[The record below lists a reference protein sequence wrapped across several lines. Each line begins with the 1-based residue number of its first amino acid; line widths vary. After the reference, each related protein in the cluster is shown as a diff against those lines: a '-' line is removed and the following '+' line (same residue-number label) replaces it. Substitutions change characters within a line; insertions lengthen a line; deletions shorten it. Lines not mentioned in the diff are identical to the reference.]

1 MPNNSEKLDF
11 FVVGG
16 PVLPGRACYLTRSA
30 DAQMLRL
37 LDMGESCTLFMPRQC
52 GKTSLI
58 NHCAQRMRKDGRLA
72 AIVDLTQ
79 MGTLEYKDE
88 PSRWFY
94 TIAYRILRDLR
105 LKIDLQQWWRDH
117 SGLSS
122 QERMADFFWE
132 IVLGN
137 TTAPIVIFFD
147 DLETLIGLPSARDF
161 LATIRAS
168 NDRRASEPDFQRL
181 SFVLSGVIHPVQFK
195 MTGDEA
201 PFEVCYPIVLE
212 DLSLQDLQAYADIL
226 DTDPQRAGVALARV
240 HYWAAGQ
247 PYMTQKICRSIV
259 RQGLGEDVE
268 ASVDTL
274 VESLFL
280 QANSGRTEP
289 HLNSIRQHLSARDD
303 KRNSVMTLFGRIRKG
318 SRIGFDPSLRSHV
331 ELLLSGMIRVDEEG
345 LMEIRN
351 RIYRACFTARW
362 VNQSLPLNWRG
373 IARGLA
379 TAALVLFLPYWYTQL
394 LPSPYI
400 RALSSGETSFEDAD
414 RAYAVLR
421 RVPGYRDTAL
431 RLYRGFLVEQGQT
444 ASSLS
449 LVREATG
456 RLSEELGE
464 GEVAEHLIG
473 GFWSRR
479 AIEVESLEDRD
490 ASLLFRL
497 RALEMDSS
505 QSRKRIDALLADDYG
520 SLVSTIRPAGR
531 LDRAILS
538 ADGGTLVT
546 VDSGNRVRRWDTVT
560 GKLRDDRP
568 LELYAQEFIP
578 LARQLAVPESGSLK
592 DLELRITLNHF
603 RPDDLVVILTSPS
616 GKSVSLPLSLAGEAR
631 EVDYI
636 FNTATYALNGSVA
649 KQFRQFAGESR
660 EGTWTLSL
668 EDRDEGVTG
677 TLVAWGLQFS
687 PKSVGVIW
695 DTPEA
700 PVQLQDPRNTGQVRV
715 ELGPAGRLA
724 AAVSADDGPRG
735 YILTWDLLG
744 REELARIPEAEGAST
759 VIFAMQGEA
768 LVVAGAN
775 ATTVSV
781 RDARSGALRFELD
794 GGGTLAVPPV
804 LSADGRFLLLAAL
817 REDQGSSFSVFDLAR
832 GKRVHA
838 LKFNSSVTHVALG
851 TGGTRMAAAF
861 RDNLVRVWDL
871 APARI
876 RAELF
881 HATPVTD
888 LAFDVS
894 GQWILMGNRDRK
906 VRGWDLRTLSGS
918 APPPDMLLDNREGQS
933 MFLGM
938 LPGQVVVQDRPGSV
952 LLLELGRRSVRTHNL
967 RHGLGVAGSD
977 TGLSQPFMPGQ
988 GLFSGFSLDSSR
1000 LFTAEHGGIVR
1011 VWDLQ
1016 GSKLAS
1022 PGAPLSAAPDTLAI
1036 SPDGSTLA
1044 WGNRDGDV
1052 SIKPTLSETGSSGA
1066 GKQIIK
1072 GHAAPVNFVRY
1083 SDNGKYLISAAEDG
1097 SLRVWERG
1105 VEGASVSFRNDLGVL
1120 QDAQLSDDGL
1130 VLASSGA
1137 YGARVWNA
1145 HTGEPRFDVSSL
1157 GSAPVIAL
1165 RHDGSQLL
1173 VQGSG
1178 GELQLRDATTGE
1190 LLRSISTGK
1199 GIQVARFSPDDR
1211 FVVLADRGGDLSV
1224 WRSQDY
1230 SLAGR
1235 PLHLGGE
1242 VVKLAFVPGGNAVVA
1257 LTHNWAH
1264 LLALTS
1270 AGLSVRANRL
1280 AEIPGG
1286 SSSLHFQDRSGQH
1299 MVMATA
1305 PHGEE
1310 PVTRS
1315 LYFDARENPVILGDA
1330 DALLNDWSKRLG
1342 LAIGEDGSL
1351 APAAGGQP
1359 TRVEASLVESE

>member
-1 MPNNSEKLDF
+1 MPSNSDKLDF

-16 PVLPGRACYLTRSA
+16 PVLPGRACYLPRPA
-30 DAQMLRL
+30 DAQMLRF

-58 NHCAQRMRKDGRLA
+58 NHCAQRLRKDGRLA

-79 MGTLEYKDE
+79 MGTLEHSDE

-94 TIAYRILRDLR
+94 TIAHRILRDLR
-105 LKIDLQQWWRDH
+105 LKINLQQWWRDH
-117 SGLSS
+117 SGLSN

-132 IVLGN
+132 ILLGN

-147 DLETLIGLPSARDF
+147 DLETLIELPSAREF

-181 SFVLSGVIHPVQFK
+181 SFVLAGVTHPIQFK
-195 MTGDEA
+195 INGEQA
-201 PFEVCYPIVLE
+201 PFEVCYPVVLE
-212 DLSLQDLQAYADIL
+212 DFSLQDLQAYAGIL
-226 DTDPQRAGVALARV
+226 DPDSRRAGIALARV
-240 HYWAAGQ
+240 HYWTAGQ
-247 PYMTQKICRSIV
+247 PYLTQKICRSIV

-268 ASVDTL
+268 TSVDTM

-289 HLNSIRQHLSARDD
+289 HLNAIRQHLSTRDD
-303 KRNSVMTLFGRIRKG
+303 KRNTVMTLFGRIRKG
-318 SRIGFDPSLRSHV
+318 SGLSFDPSQRSHV
-331 ELLLSGMIRVDEEG
+331 ELLLSGMIRVDDEG
-345 LMEIRN
+345 LMQIRN
-351 RIYRACFTARW
+351 RIYRAQFTARW

-421 RVPGYRDTAL
+421 RIPGYRDTAL
-431 RLYRGFLVEQGQT
+431 RLYHGFLVERGQT
-444 ASSLS
+444 GSSLT

-456 RLSEELGE
+456 RLEKELGDS
-464 GEVAEHLIG
+464 EVAEYLIG
-473 GFWSRR
+473 GFWGRR

-497 RALEMDSS
+497 RALEMDASR
-505 QSRKRIDALLADDYG
+505 SRKRIDALVADDYG

-531 LDRAILS
+531 LDRAMLS

-546 VDSGNRVRRWDTVT
+546 VESGNLVRRWDTAT
-560 GKLRDDRP
+560 GKPREDLP
-568 LELYAQEFIP
+568 LGVYAQEFVP
-578 LARQLAVPESGSLK
+578 LARQLVVAQPGALK

-603 RPDDLVVILTSPS
+603 RPDDLAVILTAPS

-631 EVDYI
+631 DVDYI

-649 KQFRQFAGESR
+649 KQFRQFAGELR

-668 EDRDEGVTG
+668 EDREEGVTG

-687 PKSVGVIW
+687 PKSVEMIW
-695 DTPEA
+695 DTPDA
-700 PVQLQDPRNTGQVRV
+700 PVQIQDPRNTDQVRV

-724 AAVSADDGPRG
+724 AAVSAYDDPRG

-744 REELARIPEAEGAST
+744 REELARIPEAAGAST

-775 ATTVSV
+775 ASTVSV

-794 GGGTLAVPPV
+794 GEGILAVPPV
-804 LSADGRFLLLAAL
+804 LSADGRFLLLAAQ
-817 REDQGSSFSVFDLAR
+817 RKDQGSSFSVFDLAR

-838 LKFNSSVTHVALG
+838 LNVDASVTHVALAP
-851 TGGTRMAAAF
+851 GGARIAAAF

-876 RAELF
+876 LAELF
-881 HATPVTD
+881 HTTPVTD
-888 LAFDVS
+888 LIFDVS
-894 GQWILMGNRDRK
+894 GHWLLMGNRDRK
-906 VRGWDLRTLSGS
+906 ARGWNLRSLAGRS
-918 APPPDMLLDNREGQS
+918 PPPDVVLDNRDGQS
-933 MFLGM
+933 MFVGM
-938 LPGQVVVQDRPGSV
+938 SPGQVVVQDRPGSV
-952 LLLELGRRSVRTHNL
+952 LLLDLGQRSVHTHKL
-967 RHGLGVAGSD
+967 RHGPGVTGSD
-977 TGLSQPFMPGQ
+977 SGLSQPLVPGQ

-1000 LFTAEHGGIVR
+1000 LFTAQHGGIVR

-1016 GSKLAS
+1016 AGKLAL
-1022 PGAPLSAAPDTLAI
+1022 PGAALSAAPETLAI
-1036 SPDGSTLA
+1036 SPDGNTLA
-1044 WGNRDGDV
+1044 WGNKDGEV
-1052 SIKPTLSETGSSGA
+1052 SRKSSLSDTQSSGMRT
-1066 GKQIIK
+1066 QITK
-1072 GHAAPVNFVRY
+1072 GHAAPINFIRY
-1083 SDNGKYLISAAEDG
+1083 SGNGEFLVSAAEDG
-1097 SLRVWERG
+1097 SLRVWEQG
-1105 VEGASVSFRNDLGVL
+1105 GEGASVSFRNDLGVL
-1120 QDAQLSDDGL
+1120 QDAQISDDGL
-1130 VLASSGA
+1130 VLAGSGA
-1137 YGARVWNA
+1137 YGVRVWNA
-1145 HTGEPRFDVSSL
+1145 RTGEPRFDVASL

-1165 RHDGSQLL
+1165 RHDGRQLL
-1173 VQGSG
+1173 VQGNTAD
-1178 GELQLRDATTGE
+1178 LQLRDATTGE
-1190 LLRSISTGK
+1190 LLQAISTGK

-1211 FVVLADRGGDLSV
+1211 FVILSDQGGDLSV

-1242 VVKLAFVPGGNAVVA
+1242 VVKLAFVPGGNALVA
-1257 LTHNWAH
+1257 RTHNWVH

-1270 AGLSVRANRL
+1270 AGLSVRASRL
-1280 AEIPGG
+1280 AEMPGG
-1286 SSSLHFQDRSGQH
+1286 SNSLYFPDRSGQQ
-1299 MVMATA
+1299 MVFASA
-1305 PHGEE
+1305 DQGGE
-1310 PVTRS
+1310 PVAMKM
-1315 LYFDARENPVILGDA
+1315 YFDARENPDIQGDA
-1330 DALLNDWSKRLG
+1330 DSLLSDLSKRLG

-1351 APAAGGQP
+1351 APAAGGEP
-1359 TRVEASLVESE
+1359 IHVDVALVESE

>member
-1 MPNNSEKLDF
+1 MPNNPDKLDF

-16 PVLPGRACYLTRSA
+16 PVLPGRACYLPRAA
-30 DAQMLRL
+30 DAQMLRF

-58 NHCAQRMRKDGRLA
+58 NHCAQRVRKDGRLA

-79 MGTLEYKDE
+79 MGTLEYRDE

-105 LKIDLQQWWRDH
+105 LKINLQQWWRDH
-117 SGLSS
+117 SGLSI

-147 DLETLIGLPSARDF
+147 DLETLIGLPSAREF

-181 SFVLSGVIHPVQFK
+181 SFVLSGVVHPVQFK
-195 MTGDEA
+195 MTGEEA
-201 PFEVCYPIVLE
+201 PFEVCYPVVLE
-212 DLSLQDLQAYADIL
+212 DLSLKDLQAYAGIL
-226 DTDPQRAGVALARV
+226 DTDARRAGVALARV
-240 HYWAAGQ
+240 HYWTSGQ
-247 PYMTQKICRSIV
+247 PYLTQKICRSIV

-268 ASVDTL
+268 TSVDAM

-289 HLNSIRQHLSARDD
+289 HLNAIRQHLSSRDD
-303 KRNSVMTLFGRIRKG
+303 KRNSVMTLFGRMRKG
-318 SRIGFDPSLRSHV
+318 SRVSFDPSLRSHV
-331 ELLLSGMIRVDEEG
+331 ELLLSGMIRVDDEG

-351 RIYRACFTARW
+351 RIYRARFTARW

-421 RVPGYRDTAL
+421 RVPGYGDTAL
-431 RLYRGFLVEQGQT
+431 RLYQGFLVERGQT
-444 ASSLS
+444 GSSLP
-449 LVREATG
+449 LVREATS
-456 RLSEELGE
+456 RLEKELGQS
-464 GEVAEHLIG
+464 EVAEHLIG

-531 LDRAILS
+531 LDRAVLS

-546 VDSGNRVRRWDTVT
+546 VDSGNLVKRWDTAT
-560 GKLRDDRP
+560 GKLLDDRP

-578 LARQLAVPESGSLK
+578 LARHLVVSETGMLK
-592 DLELRITLNHF
+592 DLELRVTLNHF
-603 RPDDLVVILTSPS
+603 RPDDLVAILTAPS

-649 KQFRQFAGESR
+649 KEFKLFAGEPR

-687 PKSVGVIW
+687 PKSVDVIW

-700 PVQLQDPRNTGQVRV
+700 PVQIQDPRNTGQVRV

-724 AAVSADDGPRG
+724 AAVSAYDDPRG

-775 ATTVSV
+775 AATVSV
-781 RDARSGALRFELD
+781 RDARSGALRFALD
-794 GGGTLAVPPV
+794 GEGILAVPPV
-804 LSADGRFLLLAAL
+804 LSADGRFLLLAAQ
-817 REDQGSSFSVFDLAR
+817 REDQGTSFSVFDLAR

-838 LKFNSSVTHVALG
+838 LKFASSVTHVALG
-851 TGGTRMAAAF
+851 PGGTRLAAAF

-871 APARI
+871 APTRSLT
-876 RAELF
+876 ELS

-894 GQWILMGNRDRK
+894 GQWMLMGNRDRK
-906 VRGWDLRTLSGS
+906 IRGWDLRALSGR
-918 APPPDMLLDNREGQS
+918 APPPDMVLENRDGQS
-933 MFLGM
+933 MFLGI

-952 LLLELGRRSVRTHNL
+952 LLLELGRQGGRTHSL
-967 RHGLGVAGSD
+967 RHGTGVARSD
-977 TGLSQPFMPGQ
+977 VGLSQPFMPGQ

-1000 LFTAEHGGIVR
+1000 LFTAEHGGIAR

-1016 GSKLAS
+1016 GGKLAS
-1022 PGAPLSAAPDTLAI
+1022 PGKPLSAAPDTLAI

-1044 WGNRDGDV
+1044 WGDREGKV
-1052 SIKPTLSETGSSGA
+1052 SIKPLLADARSG
-1066 GKQIIK
+1066 GVSTQITK
-1072 GHAAPVNFVRY
+1072 GHAAPVSFVRY
-1083 SDNGKYLISAAEDG
+1083 SENGKYLISAAEDG
-1097 SLRVWERG
+1097 SLRVWEQG
-1105 VEGASVSFRNDLGVL
+1105 AEGASVSFRNDLGVL
-1120 QDAQLSDDGL
+1120 QDAQISDDGA

-1145 HTGEPRFDVSSL
+1145 RTGEPRFDVSSL

-1178 GELQLRDATTGE
+1178 GELQLRDSASGE
-1190 LLRSISTGK
+1190 LLRSISIGK
-1199 GIQVARFSPDDR
+1199 SIKVASFSPDDR
-1211 FVVLADRGGDLSV
+1211 FVVLADSGGDLSV

-1235 PLHLGGE
+1235 SLNLGGE

-1270 AGLSVRANRL
+1270 AGLSVRASRL
-1280 AEIPGG
+1280 ADMPGG
-1286 SSSLHFQDRSGQH
+1286 SNSLHFEDRGGQH
-1299 MVMATA
+1299 MVFASA
-1305 PHGEE
+1305 QQGEE
-1310 PVTRS
+1310 PVAS
-1315 LYFDARENPVILGDA
+1315 NLYFDARENKVIEGDA
-1330 DALLNDWSKRLG
+1330 YELLSDWSKRLG
-1342 LAIGEDGSL
+1342 LAIDEDGNL
-1351 APAAGGQP
+1351 APATGDEPAP
-1359 TRVEASLVESE
+1359 VEASLLETD